1 MPLRLDTVEATVAV
15 GASLRIGCIASAAM
29 AHSSR
34 CTLSGRQWQWQW
46 HAYCRDDSS
55 QPLPAQ
61 IAIAIAN

>member
-15 GASLRIGCIASAAM
+15 GASLRIGCVASAAM
-29 AHSSR
+29 AHSLR
-34 CTLSGRQWQWQW
+34 CTLSGRQWQW

>member
-1 MPLRLDTVEATVAV
+1 VPLRLCAVEVTVVV
-15 GASLRIGCIASAAM
+15 GASLRIGCVASAAT
-29 AHSSR
+29 AHSLR

-61 IAIAIAN
+61 IAIAIDN